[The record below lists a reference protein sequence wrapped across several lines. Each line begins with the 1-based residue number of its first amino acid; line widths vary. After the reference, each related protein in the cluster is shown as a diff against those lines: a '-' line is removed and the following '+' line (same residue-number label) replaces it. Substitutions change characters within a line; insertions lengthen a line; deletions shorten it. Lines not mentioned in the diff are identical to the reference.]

1 VNIPSSLETSFPA
14 AGIWSAIANIW
25 FAVWAIR
32 HRGELDYDLDRNA
45 KIIRW
50 SVVAVCLG
58 LAVQEPQL
66 LNPPWFRI
74 TVGIVGIAFLAWPN
88 FAYHLTRVLRWL
100 KLLGSAGPK
109 QPNHL

>member
-1 VNIPSSLETSFPA
+1 
-14 AGIWSAIANIW
+14 
-25 FAVWAIR
+25 
-32 HRGELDYDLDRNA
+32 
-45 KIIRW
+45 
-50 SVVAVCLG
+50 
-58 LAVQEPQL
+58 L